1 MQQVLSSNIESND
14 SEKQNSTL
22 NNIMK
27 IKQQKNHPLNLLSD
41 QIKQL
46 IMLEHQKLINPKGS

>member
-1 MQQVLSSNIESND
+1 MQQVLSSNIEIND